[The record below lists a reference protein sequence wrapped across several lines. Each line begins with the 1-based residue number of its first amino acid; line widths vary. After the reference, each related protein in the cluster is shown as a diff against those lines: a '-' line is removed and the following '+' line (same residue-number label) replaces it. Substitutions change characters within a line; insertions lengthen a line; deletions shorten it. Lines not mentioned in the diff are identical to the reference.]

1 MQRDVVLR
9 WIEQIVAT
17 VRRMLLG
24 PSAVDPEVVDRMID
38 DAIGKLLGPLTLV
51 VPRLDVPSV
60 VTLLRDP
67 ERLAG
72 LARLLELKAMAL
84 ERLGN
89 LGAADALRVRAAQLT
104 DEGQRLDGG
113 DGAA

>member
-24 PSAVDPEVVDRMID
+24 PSAVDPAVVDRMID

-51 VPRLDVPSV
+51 VSQLDVPSV

-67 ERLAG
+67 ERIAG
-72 LARLLELKAMAL
+72 LARLLELKAAVLDRMGKPD
-84 ERLGN
+84 E
-89 LGAADALRVRAAQLT
+89 ADALRVRAAQLT
-104 DEGQRLDGG
+104 DEGNRLGVG

>member
-24 PSAVDPEVVDRMID
+24 PSAVDPAVVDRMID

-51 VPRLDVPSV
+51 VPQLDVPSV

-67 ERLAG
+67 DRIAG
-72 LARLLELKAMAL
+72 LARLLELKVVVLDRMGKRDEA
-84 ERLGN
+84 E
-89 LGAADALRVRAAQLT
+89 ALRVRAVQLT

-113 DGAA
+113 DGAT

>member
-24 PSAVDPEVVDRMID
+24 PSAVDPAVVDRMID

-51 VPRLDVPSV
+51 VPQLDVPSV

-67 ERLAG
+67 ERIAG
-72 LARLLELKAMAL
+72 LARLLELKAIAL
-84 ERLGN
+84 ERMGKP
-89 LGAADALRVRAAQLT
+89 GEADALRARAAELSV
-104 DEGQRLDGG
+104 EGHRFGGG

>member
-24 PSAVDPEVVDRMID
+24 PTAVDPAVADRMID

-51 VPRLDVPSV
+51 VPQLDVSSV
-60 VTLLRDP
+60 MALLRDP
-67 ERLAG
+67 DRIAG
-72 LARLLELKAMAL
+72 LARLLELKAVVLDRMGKR
-84 ERLGN
+84 EE
-89 LGAADALRVRAAQLT
+89 ADALRTRAAQLS
-104 DEGQRLDGG
+104 DEGPPNDDLLR
-113 DGAA
+113 